1 LVFTGTFEMYRSSN
15 YSEEGNNL

>member
-1 LVFTGTFEMYRSSN
+1 VFTGTFEMYRSSN